1 MNRVKAWVRSF
12 FSLSRR
18 ETNAFL
24 ILLPLMLLGIF
35 IIPVYQ
41 AWQSHQTHDFSSE
54 TKALDS
60 ALANW
65 RWADDDSLVSGDTHE
80 LFNFNPNFAS
90 VQELETLGFP
100 SPLARRIDN
109 YRSKRGK
116 FFIKSDLLKIYG
128 LDSSLYVKLYPYIE
142 LPESRNTKRVANTL
156 ETKPEIKPPVR
167 TKFDLN
173 QADTAQLI
181 RLYGIGPTLSQRI
194 VNYRNRLGG
203 FTSMV
208 QLHEV
213 YGLDSAAVS
222 ELEKASFITEE
233 FQPQKIAIN
242 EATEK
247 ELAAHP
253 YITYNLAKAITT
265 YRFQHGNFQSI
276 EDLKKIALVNETFYT
291 KIKSYLTLNH

>member
-41 AWQSHQTHDFSSE
+41 SWQSHQTHDFSNE

-65 RWADDDSLVSGDTHE
+65 RWTNDDSVVSGDPHE
-80 LFNFNPNFAS
+80 LFKFNPNFAS
-90 VQELETLGFP
+90 VQELENLGFP

-109 YRSKRGK
+109 YRNKKGK

-128 LDSSLYVKLYPYIE
+128 MDSSLYVRLYSYIE
-142 LPESRNTKRVANTL
+142 LPESRKTERIATTI
-156 ETKPEIKPPVR
+156 ETKSEITPHVLA
-167 TKFDLN
+167 KFDLN
-173 QADTAQLI
+173 QADTAELI

-203 FTSMV
+203 FTSME

-213 YGLDSAAVS
+213 YGLDSAVIS
-222 ELEKASFITEE
+222 ELEKASFISEE

-276 EDLKKIALVNETFYT
+276 EELKKIALVNEAFYT

>member
-41 AWQSHQTHDFSSE
+41 SWQSHQAHDFSNE

-65 RWADDDSLVSGDTHE
+65 RWTDDDSVVSGDPHE
-80 LFNFNPNFAS
+80 LFKFNPNFAS

-100 SPLARRIDN
+100 GPLARRIDN
-109 YRSKRGK
+109 YRNKKGK

-128 LDSSLYVKLYPYIE
+128 MDSSLYARLYSYIE
-142 LPESRNTKRVANTL
+142 LPESRKIERIATTS
-156 ETKPEIKPPVR
+156 ETKSEITPHVLA
-167 TKFDLN
+167 KFDLN
-173 QADTAQLI
+173 QADTAELI

-203 FTSMV
+203 FTSME

-213 YGLDSAAVS
+213 YGLDSAVIS
-222 ELEKASFITEE
+222 ELEKASFISEE

-276 EDLKKIALVNETFYT
+276 EELKKIALVNEAFYT

>member
-1 MNRVKAWVRSF
+1 MNRLKAWVRSF

-35 IIPVYQ
+35 IIPGYQ

-65 RWADDDSLVSGDTHE
+65 RWADEDSLVSNDPHE
-80 LFNFNPNFAS
+80 LFNFDPNFAS
-90 VQELETLGFP
+90 VQELENLGFP

-109 YRSKRGK
+109 YRNKKGR

-128 LDSSLYVKLYPYIE
+128 LDSSLYVKLYPYIA
-142 LPESRNTKRVANTL
+142 LPASRKTERVATTN
-156 ETKPEIKPPVR
+156 ETKPVTTPSVH

-173 QADTAQLI
+173 RADTSQLI

-194 VNYRNRLGG
+194 INYRDRLGG

-213 YGLDSAAVS
+213 YGLDSAVVS
-222 ELEKASFITEE
+222 ELEKASFIAEE
-233 FQPQKIAIN
+233 FQPQQIAIN

-253 YITYNLAKAITT
+253 YITYNLAKAITA

-276 EDLKKIALVNETFYT
+276 EELRKIALVNETFYT

>member
-1 MNRVKAWVRSF
+1 MNRVKALIRSF

-35 IIPVYQ
+35 IIPVYNS
-41 AWQSHQTHDFSSE
+41 WQSHQSHDFSNE
-54 TKALDS
+54 IKALDS
-60 ALANW
+60 VIASW
-65 RWADDDSLVSGDTHE
+65 RWAEEDSLASGDTHE

-100 SPLARRIDN
+100 SPIARRIDN
-109 YRSKRGK
+109 YRSKKGK

-128 LDSSLYVKLYPYIE
+128 LDSSLYVELYPYIE
-142 LPESRNTKRVANTL
+142 LPESRKTERVAKTIETKR
-156 ETKPEIKPPVR
+156 EIEPPVR

-173 QADTAQLI
+173 RADTAQLI

-194 VNYRNRLGG
+194 VNYRDRLGG
-203 FTSMV
+203 FTAMA

-213 YGLDSAAVS
+213 YGLDSTVVS
-222 ELEKASFITEE
+222 ELEKASFIAEE
-233 FQPQKIAIN
+233 FQPKQIAIN

-276 EDLKKIALVNETFYT
+276 EEVKKIALVNETFYT